1 VPSQDKQPKRRAKHV
16 EVRQDARDLADKRV
30 AEKKI
35 VDKIVYWI
43 VGILVVLILGGV
55 LIGALYVHTALQP
68 IDRHSTKKVDISVPL
83 GASNEQIGETLVKQK
98 VIKNA
103 KIFTYYVKSHNFSA
117 FQAGF
122 YELKPSMSVKE
133 VANQLSNG
141 GSQISKHRVLV
152 KEGITIDQIGDQI
165 AKKTP
170 YSKKAFLKL
179 MKDQTFAKQLAKKY
193 PDLLASSMA
202 KKNVRYHLEGYL
214 YPATYNYYDGLS
226 LKGLV
231 RQMVAQENTYMKSY
245 YKKIK
250 SEGLTVQQVL
260 TLASLCER
268 EGNNASDRAKIAGV
282 FFNRIAA
289 GMPLQS
295 DISVMYALNTHKT
308 HLYNKDTAVKSP
320 YNLYKNKGYGPG
332 PFNSP
337 SIASVHAVLNPKSR
351 AMGYLYFVAD
361 LKTGKVYYSQNFEEH
376 TSTNTG
382 IQTKNNSVN

>member
-1 VPSQDKQPKRRAKHV
+1 MPSQDKQPKRRSKHV
-16 EVRQDARDLADKRV
+16 EVRQDARNLAEKRV

-43 VGILVVLILGGV
+43 VGILVVIILGSI
-55 LIGALYVHTALQP
+55 LIGAFYVHSALQP
-68 IDRHSTKKVDISVPL
+68 YDRHSHKKVDISVPL
-83 GASNEQIGETLVKQK
+83 GASNEQIGATLAQQK
-98 VIKNA
+98 VIKSA
-103 KIFTYYVKSHNFSA
+103 RIFTYYVKSHNFSA

-122 YELKPSMSVKE
+122 YELQPSMSVKD
-133 VANQLSNG
+133 VANKLSNG

-170 YSKKAFLKL
+170 YSKQAFLKL
-179 MKDQTFAKQLAKKY
+179 MQDQTFMQQLARKY

-245 YKKIK
+245 YKEIK
-250 SEGLTVQQVL
+250 AEGLTVQKVL

-268 EGNNASDRAKIAGV
+268 EGNNATDRAKIAGV

-295 DISVMYALNTHKT
+295 DVSVMYALNRHKT

-332 PFNSP
+332 PFNNP
-337 SIASVHAVLNPKSR
+337 SIASVHAVLNPQDRS
-351 AMGYLYFVAD
+351 MNYLYFVAD
-361 LKTGKVYYSQNFEEH
+361 LKTGKVHYSQNFEEH
-376 TSTNTG
+376 TSKTAG
-382 IQTKNNSVN
+382 IQSKNNNVN